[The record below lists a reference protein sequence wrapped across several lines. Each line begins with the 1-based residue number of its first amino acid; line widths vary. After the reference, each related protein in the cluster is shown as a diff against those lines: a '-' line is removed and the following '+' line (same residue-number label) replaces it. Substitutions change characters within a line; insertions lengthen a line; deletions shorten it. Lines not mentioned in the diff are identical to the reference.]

1 MTKRNLIRVNG
12 FLVVRLPH
20 LNRDQAGRGV
30 YPAQPPVLGT
40 IHYGGIDRMPWFD
53 IDEELYAGVLPAN
66 IGQARQLIEEDNND
80 DFTGIKLCKDLDTA
94 FTLLEYS
101 NRLEAANEVIVIRS
115 EKLTQIKGA
124 IDFDMSKVSW
134 IGYDVV
140 VLGDL
145 SLLRE
150 GLFTLPA
157 SFPRWEERL
166 NESGLFSSRAL
177 FDEYVA
183 AYKAVSV
190 KGAIEQL
197 PDDTAYGIDMV
208 EIGRLGPKI

>member
-1 MTKRNLIRVNG
+1 MTMQNLIRVNG

-53 IDEELYAGVLPAN
+53 IDEDLYAGVLPAN
-66 IGQARQLIEEDNND
+66 IRQARQLIEEGNND

-94 FTLLEYS
+94 LALLKHS
-101 NRLEAANEVIVIRS
+101 NRLEAANELIVIRS
-115 EKLTQIKGA
+115 EKLTEIKGA

-134 IGYDVV
+134 IGYDVLI
-140 VLGDL
+140 LGDF

-150 GLFTLPA
+150 GLFTLPS
-157 SFPRWEERL
+157 SFPGWEELL
-166 NESGLFSSRAL
+166 NQSGLFSSRAL
-177 FDEYVA
+177 FDEYVR
-183 AYKAVSV
+183 AYKVASL

-197 PDDTAYGIDMV
+197 PDTTVYGIDMV
-208 EIGRLGPKI
+208 EIGKVDTKM